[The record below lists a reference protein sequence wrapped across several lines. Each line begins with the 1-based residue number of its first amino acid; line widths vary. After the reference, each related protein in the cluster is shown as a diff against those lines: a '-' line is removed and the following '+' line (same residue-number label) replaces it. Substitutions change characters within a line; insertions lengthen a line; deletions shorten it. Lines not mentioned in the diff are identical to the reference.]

1 VSFVTSPGSVAASLT
16 ELWSPR
22 VVAEVED
29 AYVKVAK
36 VHGSLAWHS
45 HDHEDELFFVL
56 KGRLR
61 IEMDG
66 LAVELGEGEMYVVS
80 KGVRHNPVADEECH
94 LLLIERKST
103 RHTGNVTT
111 EKTRSLAEQL
121 RPIAGTGTFSGPT
134 PTRRT
139 NRARHVGIV
148 AVSAEGAAL
157 CYRTICAESA
167 PILGPHDHPQ
177 VTMHTH
183 PLAEYMAHVEADR
196 WHDAAGLLLS
206 SADVLV
212 RAGAELLICPDN
224 TLHQALDLVR
234 DSTRVPWLHIAEEV
248 AAVARA
254 RGFRKLGV
262 LGTRYLMEGPV
273 YRTTLAAAGIEHEI
287 PDAADRERINAI
299 IFNDLVYGRFEDAS
313 RRYFRTVIE
322 ALGARGCNAVV
333 LGCTEIPLLI
343 TDADSPLPAIDSTRT
358 LARAAIREAM
368 FGKFGSVSDPEGSR
382 VELWQPPD
390 GQ

>member
-1 VSFVTSPGSVAASLT
+1 V
-16 ELWSPR
+16 
-22 VVAEVED
+22 
-29 AYVKVAK
+29 
-36 VHGSLAWHS
+36 
-45 HDHEDELFFVL
+45 
-56 KGRLR
+56 
-61 IEMDG
+61 
-66 LAVELGEGEMYVVS
+66 
-80 KGVRHNPVADEECH
+80 GV
-94 LLLIERKST
+94 
-103 RHTGNVTT
+103 
-111 EKTRSLAEQL
+111 
-121 RPIAGTGTFSGPT
+121 
-134 PTRRT
+134 
-139 NRARHVGIV
+139 V

-167 PILGPHDHPQ
+167 AILGPHDHPQ
-177 VTMHTH
+177 VTMHTY

-196 WHDAAGLLLS
+196 WQEAGELLLS

-234 DSTRVPWLHIAEEV
+234 DRTPAPWLHIAEEV
-248 AAVARA
+248 AAVALA
-254 RGFRKLGV
+254 RGFKRLGV

-273 YRTTLAAAGIEHEI
+273 YRKTLVAAGVGHEI
-287 PDAADRERINAI
+287 PEADDRERINAI
-299 IFNDLVYGRFEDAS
+299 IFNELVYGRFEDSS

-322 ALGARGCNAVV
+322 ALGARGCDAVV

-368 FGKFGSVSDPEGSR
+368 FGKFGWVLDPEGNR
-382 VELWQPPD
+382 VELSQPPE